1 LCCCCGNF
9 WYLRYAIE
17 VARSGHINRTYH
29 QKIQKILKISP
40 KEENLSVLDIKQIR
54 DNLSLI
60 EEKLKSRSS
69 TAEYG
74 EALQTIL
81 KLDQQQRELEV
92 TRTQLNAR
100 SNEIGKLVG
109 QKSRQEGSAEE
120 VAALKIEGQN
130 IKNQVSELD
139 PEEKEIRTQ
148 LRNLLLQLPNLPSD
162 STPMGKDE
170 RENVEIRRW
179 GQEYLPTNV
188 DILPHW
194 EIGEKLGILDTK
206 KAVKVAQSRFVSLMG
221 AGAALERALINFMLD
236 TQINAGY
243 LEVLPPILV
252 NSNSLEGTSQL
263 PKFAED
269 LFQCKD
275 DDLWLIPT
283 AEVPVTNLY
292 RDEVLEAEQLPIKH
306 CAYTPCFRR
315 EAGSYGRDTKGLIR
329 LHQFNKVELV
339 KLVKPENSA
348 AEHEALVQNAEAI
361 LQALKLP
368 YRVIELCTGDLGF
381 GAAKCYD
388 LEVWLPSSESYREIS
403 SCSNFHDFQARRANI
418 RYKEKGKKGTQFV
431 HTLNG
436 SGLAVGRTMAA
447 ILENYQQSDGT
458 VKVPEV
464 LQPYLKRETL

>member
-1 LCCCCGNF
+1 
-9 WYLRYAIE
+9 
-17 VARSGHINRTYH
+17 
-29 QKIQKILKISP
+29 
-40 KEENLSVLDIKQIR
+40 VLDIKQIR

-60 EEKLKSRSS
+60 EEKLNNRNS

-74 EALQTIL
+74 ETLQTIL

-120 VAALKIEGQN
+120 VAALKIEGQE
-130 IKNQVSELD
+130 IKNQVGELD
-139 PEEKEIRTQ
+139 PQEKEIKTQ

-162 STPMGKDE
+162 STPIGKDE
-170 RENVEIRRW
+170 RENVEICRW
-179 GQEYLPTNV
+179 GDEYLPTNV

-206 KAVKVAQSRFVSLMG
+206 KAVKVAQSRFVSLVG
-221 AGAALERALINFMLD
+221 TGAALERALINFMLD

-252 NSNSLEGTSQL
+252 NSDSLECTSQL

-292 RDEVLEAEQLPIKH
+292 RDETIEAEKLPIKH

-388 LEVWLPSSESYREIS
+388 LEVWLPSSETYREIS

-464 LQPYLKRETL
+464 LQPYLKREIL